1 MTSTGSSSS
10 RRRIG
15 ILVFDG
21 VKMLDFAGP
30 AEVFVEANQ
39 TTSGYEVV
47 LLSPDGE
54 DVQTSIGARVGV
66 AGAAVGSGAFDTI
79 VIPGSE
85 LHPTKFVTSD
95 VLLAAKHLAAN
106 ARRVTSICS
115 GAFVLAALGLLDG
128 RRATTHWKFA
138 DDLAHRYPDIDVE
151 PDSIFVR
158 SGHIY
163 SSAGV
168 AAGMDLALAL
178 VEEDHGAAAARRVAQ
193 SLLVHLQR
201 AGGQSQFS
209 AALQTPAP
217 RTPIVRSITDLVSA
231 EPGHP
236 YTVAE
241 LAAHVRVSPRH
252 LTRLFRSELD
262 SSPAEYVGLI
272 RFGVARD
279 MLDAGH
285 TVAESARAAGYGSCE
300 AMRRV
305 FVARLGIAPRK
316 YQQRF
321 RSTVSA
327 GPAGGHVPNR
337 AEHDPSG
344 VAARS
349 AHDAD

>member
-1 MTSTGSSSS
+1 MMPLEPVKV

-39 TTSGYEVV
+39 STPGYDVV
-47 LLSPDGE
+47 LVSADGQG
-54 DVQTSIGARVGV
+54 VQTSIGARVAV
-66 AGAAVGSGAFDTI
+66 AGPAVGSGPFDTI

-85 LHPTKFVTSD
+85 LHPSKFVTPE
-95 VLLAAKHLAAN
+95 LLDAAQHLARN

-115 GAFVLAALGLLDG
+115 GAFALAALGILDG
-128 RRATTHWKFA
+128 CRATTHWKFTQ
-138 DDLAHRYPDIDVE
+138 DLAAGYPNIDVE

-158 SGHIY
+158 SGNTY
-163 SSAGV
+163 TSAGV
-168 AAGMDLALAL
+168 AAGVDLALAL

-209 AALQTPAP
+209 ASLLTPLP
-217 RTPIVRSITDLVSA
+217 RTPLVRSITDLVSA
-231 EPGHP
+231 EPGRP
-236 YTVAE
+236 YTVTE
-241 LAAHVRVSPRH
+241 LAAHAGVSARH
-252 LTRLFRSELD
+252 LTRLFRSEVG
-262 SSPAEYVGLI
+262 SSPAEYVGII

-279 MLDAGH
+279 MLDSGRSVTEAA
-285 TVAESARAAGYGSCE
+285 TAAGYGSSE

-305 FVARLGIAPRK
+305 FVTRLGISPRK

-321 RSTVSA
+321 RSTS
-327 GPAGGHVPNR
+327 R
-337 AEHDPSG
+337 ALT
-344 VAARS
+344 A
-349 AHDAD
+349 